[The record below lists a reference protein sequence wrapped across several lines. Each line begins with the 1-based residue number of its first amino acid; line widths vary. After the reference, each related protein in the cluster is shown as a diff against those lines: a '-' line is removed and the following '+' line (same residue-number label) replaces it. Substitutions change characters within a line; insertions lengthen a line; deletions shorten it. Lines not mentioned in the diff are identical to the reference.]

1 MVLIASTL
9 ILNGCGKKAAE
20 GLYTV
25 SYLDTDQNRIVKSG
39 YTPADL
45 NRTPKELADELLKVM
60 SSDSGDV
67 DLIRAIPDGVTVTET
82 TLDEAG
88 VLRIDFGGAYSVMAP
103 VREILLRLALVQ
115 TLTQVDGVNAI
126 EIYVDGALLKDAKG
140 NMVTAMTNDDFV
152 VNPGEQINSIN
163 NATITLYFA
172 DATGTHLIPETQ
184 NVFYNSN
191 VSLEK
196 LVLEHLIAG
205 PKGENAFSSLPK
217 VMSIMN
223 ISVTDKVCYV
233 NFDEGFMVQD
243 YNILEPVVIYSV
255 VNSLCE
261 LSNIDKVQISVN
273 GNTDL
278 VYRNNLSL
286 NTVYEPDSSL
296 ISYFTNDNSVV
307 VDDTSEE
314 SKSNN

>member
-1 MVLIASTL
+1 MLLIALTFVF
-9 ILNGCGKKAAE
+9 NGCGKEAAE
-20 GLYTV
+20 GLYSI
-25 SYLDTDQNRIVKSG
+25 SYLDTDQNRIVKSD

-45 NRTPKELADELLKVM
+45 DKTPKEISDELLKVM

-67 DLIRAIPDGVTVTET
+67 DLIRAIPEGVTVNKTE
-82 TLDEAG
+82 LDESG
-88 VLRIDFGGAYSVMAP
+88 VLKIDFGGAYSVMAP

-115 TLTQVDGVNAI
+115 TLTQVEGVNAV
-126 EIYVDGALLKDAKG
+126 EIYVDGNLLKDAKG
-140 NMVTAMTNDDFV
+140 NLVTAMTNDDFV
-152 VNPGEQINSIN
+152 FNPGEQINSIN

-172 DATGTHLIPETQ
+172 DATGTHLIAETQ

-205 PKGENAFSSLPK
+205 PKGENVYNSLPK

-243 YNILEPVVIYSV
+243 YNVLEPVVIYSV

-261 LSNIDKVQISVN
+261 LPDIDKVQISVN

-296 ISYFTNDNSVV
+296 ISYFTNDNSVI

-314 SKSNN
+314 SKLNN